1 MDSLSKICNNK
12 IMAEKFTE
20 TLNTHF
26 IGKYIIF
33 LPEVRSTNLFAKE
46 NVKNLKNGTV
56 IVADSQTHG
65 RGRMDKKWF
74 SPKGMGLWTTII
86 LKNPAIETQKL
97 PLINA
102 LISVVIVKSI
112 LKISGKQVYI
122 KWPNDLLLD
131 GKKICGIL
139 TECLTVSGE
148 TILICGFG
156 INTGK
161 NITFPSDMMAHSVEL
176 EGEREFLLKEIL
188 EKFEYFYNLLPDEE
202 LLKEW
207 RKYSI
212 SLNRYI
218 ETGKNISA
226 RVLDIGSTGELL
238 VEINGKKEAI
248 YSGDNIIWT

>member
-1 MDSLSKICNNK
+1 MDSLSRICNDK
-12 IMAEKFTE
+12 LSAVQFAKS
-20 TLNTHF
+20 LNTHF
-26 IGKYIIF
+26 TGKDIIF
-33 LPEVRSTNLFAKE
+33 LPEVTSTNLFAKE
-46 NVKNLKNGTV
+46 HIENLKNGTV
-56 IVADSQTHG
+56 IAADFQTHG
-65 RGRMDKKWF
+65 RGRMNKKWF

-112 LKISGKQVYI
+112 LEISGKQVYI

-139 TECLTVSGE
+139 TECLTGSGE

-161 NITFPSDMMAHSVEL
+161 NISFPSDMMAHSIEL

-188 EKFEYFYNLLPDEE
+188 ERFEYFYNLLPGEE

-226 RVLDIGSTGELL
+226 RVLDIGSCGELL
-238 VEINGKKEAI
+238 VEIGGKKEAI